1 MDKGSGGRE
10 IGQGRV
16 ISEFS
21 LEMIKIFSVPFFLI
35 LISINPAFPQKQQKV
50 LVAAAADLRF
60 AMDSIIQVYPNYSEI
75 EVIYGSSG
83 KFFEQISNGAPF
95 DVYFSADLAY
105 PNKLE
110 ENGKTA
116 SEIFPYGIGR
126 LVLWSKKD
134 FGEKL
139 TMDILKEK
147 QIRKVATA
155 NPRHAPYG
163 QRAEEALKHLGIYNQ
178 VKPKLVFGENIAQT
192 AQFVSSGA
200 ADIGIIALSLAL
212 SPNMKKM
219 NPGYYLIPET
229 NHQPLIQGAVLIKK
243 PELQPEAAK
252 FLDFVKGEQ
261 ARMILAHYGFTQL

>member
-1 MDKGSGGRE
+1 MSSGRP
-10 IGQGRV
+10 
-16 ISEFS
+16 EFS
-21 LEMIKIFSVPFFLI
+21 GQKSLMEFQRMMLKILPVSVFLVIFSV
-35 LISINPAFPQKQQKV
+35 NPVFSQKQHKV

-60 AMDSIIQVYPNYSEI
+60 AMDSIKQVYPQASEI

-105 PNKLE
+105 PQKLQ

-134 FGEKL
+134 LGQKL
-139 TMDILKEK
+139 TMEILKER
-147 QIRKVATA
+147 QIRKVAIA

-163 QRAEEALKHLGIYNQ
+163 QRAEEALKHFGLYDQ
-178 VKPKLVFGENIAQT
+178 VKPKLVFGENIAQS

-219 NPGYYLIPET
+219 NSKYYLIPESS
-229 NHQPLIQGAVLIKK
+229 HQPLSQGAVLIKHS
-243 PELQPEAAK
+243 ELNPRAVK

-261 ARMILAHYGFTQL
+261 ARMILAHYGFTQP